1 MARKPDN
8 SSRTTQDHDRSCS
21 VPAGAPGWVTVELM
35 QQTRRVWQPYY
46 REPLNALDLLEMI
59 LGVGRML
66 DLLSQGTDHE
76 TVRRVGPRQQ
86 S

>member
-1 MARKPDN
+1 MARK
-8 SSRTTQDHDRSCS
+8 SSNASTAPVSGEGTFS
-21 VPAGAPGWVTVELM
+21 VPAGAPGWVTAELM
-35 QQTRRVWQPYY
+35 EETWEVWQPYY

-66 DLLSQGTDHE
+66 DLIGQGIDHE
-76 TVRRVGPRQQ
+76 AIRRVGPRQQ